1 MSAITILASALR
13 ILPKIQVS
21 VDKVFTVSMSLFM
34 SLSDFL
40 KKNTDDNSLVET
52 PFVLAHK
59 NYVLES
65 LMGLVLESLA
75 GIAANNT
82 NVFNEMKNIHSK
94 LVDEI
99 LIEHSRNEV
108 VLSGIYRYL
117 DLLYSG
123 YVRRSS

>member
-1 MSAITILASALR
+1 MSAITVLASALR

-21 VDKVFTVSMSLFM
+21 VDKVFTVSMSLFV

-40 KKNTDDNSLVET
+40 KKNANDNQLVET

-59 NYVLES
+59 NFVLES

-75 GIAANNT
+75 GIAANNAA
-82 NVFNEMKNIHSK
+82 VFNEMKNIHNK

-108 VLSGIYRYL
+108 VLSGIHRYL

-123 YVRRSS
+123 YV

>member
-1 MSAITILASALR
+1 
-13 ILPKIQVS
+13 
-21 VDKVFTVSMSLFM
+21 MSLFM
-34 SLSDFL
+34 SLSNFL
-40 KKNTDDNSLVET
+40 KKNTDGNSLVET

-82 NVFNEMKNIHSK
+82 NVFNEMKNIHNK

-123 YVRRSS
+123 YV

>member
-13 ILPKIQVS
+13 ILPKTQVS

-34 SLSDFL
+34 SLSNFL
-40 KKNTDDNSLVET
+40 KKNTDGNSLVET

-82 NVFNEMKNIHSK
+82 NVFNEMKNIHNK

-123 YVRRSS
+123 YV